1 MKRRSFYHIYMYI
14 GKEFIFSFLVA
25 FLFFFFIFFV
35 NQLLLL
41 AEDVLSKNVPL
52 KDVIMLIVY
61 SLPLISSLS
70 FPFGTLVGAL
80 MTVGRF
86 SSDNEVLAFRAS
98 GIPHRRIFFPF
109 ILISLVFSLIS
120 FGLNDYFLPQGT
132 INFGKLYRKLLYSN
146 PELEMEP
153 YSVKYYQDSIIVT
166 GNVDEKKIDNILI
179 FDETGEKEDR
189 IISAKE
195 AFLGEVKEQR
205 GVISLRLQDVFSHT
219 VAPKEKNEFEYLQ
232 SERMQYNIL
241 LKDISFSIR
250 NPGPSE
256 MSSID
261 VYNEIQDK
269 EQDLEKERREKQ
281 ESLAEA
287 RFFMSQEYRGI
298 IDRMHADEFVYETA
312 IETLDNQLDRY
323 YKIESKEI
331 KNRSLQLYKLEFY
344 KKFAVPFAC
353 FIFILFAFPVGLF
366 TKRSGRSVG
375 FGIGLLIAVLYWGML
390 FAGQTVGLRMNF
402 PPFLSMWAPN
412 IIIFILGMVFLI
424 IRGRR

>member
-1 MKRRSFYHIYMYI
+1 MYI